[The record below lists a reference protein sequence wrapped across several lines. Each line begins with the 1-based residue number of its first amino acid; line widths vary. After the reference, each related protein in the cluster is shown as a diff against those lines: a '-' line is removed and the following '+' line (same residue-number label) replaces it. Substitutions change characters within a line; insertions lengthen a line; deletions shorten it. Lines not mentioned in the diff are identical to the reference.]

1 MDNQFDTD
9 LLSLLPPW
17 YRQILDYQQIC
28 NTESQQFEALA
39 DEIIAVADNFFFQ
52 TMDEGAVSQWE
63 QILGILPNPLTETVS
78 FRQERLLSRIST
90 RPPFTIWFLY
100 QKLDE
105 LIGQNQWTVTVDYPN
120 YTLYIESAAQNQSYA
135 TEVEFTVNR
144 IKPAHIVY
152 VNKPYVETGFLLSE
166 SISQSNRT
174 FNYQLGSWALGT
186 LPFATDTPQG
196 VIKLPTTPSI
206 QSAFLLDVATFAS
219 SDIAS
224 VQVNG
229 SISITS
235 LTKEVSGNTCTITY
249 TIQPSQTTEI
259 TSLSLLREDGTVLTT
274 SDVYVPVSQAV
285 LMTHTIP
292 VAEGVASNG
301 Q

>member
-1 MDNQFDTD
+1 MNERFDTD

-17 YRQILDYQQIC
+17 YRRILDYQQIC
-28 NTESQQFEALA
+28 NTESQQLEALA

-52 TMDEGAVSQWE
+52 TMDEGSVSQWE
-63 QILGILPNPLTETVS
+63 QILGILPNPSTETLS
-78 FRQERLLSRIST
+78 FRQARLLNRIST

-105 LIGQNQWTVTVDYPN
+105 LIGPNQWTVTVDYPN
-120 YTLYIESAAQNQSYA
+120 YTIYIESAAMNQSYA
-135 TEVEFTVNR
+135 TEVEFTINR

-152 VNKPYVETGFLLSE
+152 MNKPYVETGVLLSE
-166 SISQSNRT
+166 TITQDNRF
-174 FNYQLGSWALGT
+174 FNYQLGSWALGV

-206 QSAFLLDVATFAS
+206 QSAFLSDVATFAS
-219 SDIAS
+219 GDIAS

-229 SISITS
+229 SISITD
-235 LTKEVSGNTCTITY
+235 LTKEVSGNICTITY

-301 Q
+301 